1 MRFDI
6 ITIFPE
12 ILTSYLKEGI
22 LAQAIKKGLIQ
33 VNFHNL
39 RDYTTDRHQ
48 TTDDRPFGGGPGMMM
63 MVEPICKAVK
73 DISYKGF
80 KGDKGRKGY
89 KGSRIVLLSPQG
101 KKLDQKMAKR
111 LSKYDQLILICGRY
125 EGVDA
130 RVKEYIA
137 DEEIS
142 IGDYVLSGGELP
154 AMVIVEAVS
163 RLVPKVLGN
172 KESLKSESHTKTGD
186 LDFPQYTRPAEFRAG
201 RKTWKTPEV
210 LLSGDHKKIEEWRR
224 KR

>member
-1 MRFDI
+1 MMRFDI
-6 ITIFPE
+6 ITIFPD
-12 ILTSYLKEGI
+12 ILDSYLKEGI
-22 LAQAIKKGLIQ
+22 LAQAIKKGLIKI
-33 VNFHNL
+33 NFHNL
-39 RDYTTDRHQ
+39 RDYTKDKHQ
-48 TTDDRPFGGGPGMMM
+48 TTDDRPFGGGPGMVM
-63 MVEPICKAVK
+63 MVEPIYRAILALNSKSEARNSK
-73 DISYKGF
+73 Q
-80 KGDKGRKGY
+80 RK
-89 KGSRIVLLSPQG
+89 RIILLSPQG

-130 RVKEYIA
+130 RVKEHIV